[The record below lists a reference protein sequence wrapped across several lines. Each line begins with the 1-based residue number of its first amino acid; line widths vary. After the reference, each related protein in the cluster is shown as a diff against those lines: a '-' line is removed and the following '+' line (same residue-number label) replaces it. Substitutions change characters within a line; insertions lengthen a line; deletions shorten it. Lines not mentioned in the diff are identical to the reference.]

1 MFDYMKDTEHYQ
13 KIKASKLFQ
22 ICTVC
27 DLDCNIAKVD
37 TEFSSNLKKFKA
49 SR

>member
-1 MFDYMKDTEHYQ
+1 MKDTEHYQ

-27 DLDCNIAKVD
+27 DLDCNIA
-37 TEFSSNLKKFKA
+37 TEFSSNLKNSKLQGKN
-49 SR
+49 